1 MNLKVTN
8 SPFTEA
14 QVNQLNALLT
24 ELTPNQ
30 KIWLSG
36 YLTSDIT
43 HSDVPVDKVQSQNAQ
58 TSNTPPASD
67 TPKVQRA
74 ITLLYGSET
83 GNAQG
88 LANLFETRLKKLNFD
103 VTTKA
108 MDDIKP
114 KALKKCEDV
123 LIITSTQGEGDP
135 PDNALE
141 LHEFLH
147 SRKAPKLDGL
157 RYSVLAL
164 GDVTYEFFCQTGK
177 DFDAKLN
184 ELGATRLYDRVDCDV
199 DYEENA
205 EKWIANVINALNDQ
219 TSETAASQEL
229 VSETIQNEREA
240 THSKANPFYAEVLEN
255 ISLNG
260 RGSNKETRHIELSIE
275 GMNESYE
282 AGDCLVVLP
291 ENKPE
296 LVQQLIETL
305 GWDQHTDIKINDDG
319 DTLPLIEALTHHFE
333 ISKLTVPLLQKAAL
347 YFGNDD
353 LTALSEDQSEARDY
367 IEGRDFIDLL
377 NDFVTTDFAPEH
389 VYHVLRKLPPRE
401 YSISSSYALEP
412 SEVHLTVGAVRYEA
426 HGRERHGVCSIHFA
440 ERLQPGDTVPVYLKH
455 NPNFKFPSD
464 PDQKVIMIGP
474 GTGVAPFRSHLQ
486 DREEWD
492 WKGNTWLF
500 FGEQH
505 FTTDFL
511 YQTEWQTWLKDG
523 YLEKLDVAFSRDTD
537 EKVYVQQRILEHA
550 DSFNQWIEDGAAIYV
565 CGDEKH
571 MAKDVHDTMVQ
582 VIAKTRN
589 ISEQEAD
596 NVLKQLKKDKR
607 YQRDVY

>member
-43 HSDVPVDKVQSQNAQ
+43 HSDVPVDDVTQNAQ
-58 TSNTPPASD
+58 ISNTSPASD

-184 ELGATRLYDRVDCDV
+184 ELGATRIYDRVDCDV

-219 TSETAASQEL
+219 TSETASSQEL

-305 GWDQHTDIKINDDG
+305 GWDQNTDIKINDDG

-347 YFGNDD
+347 HFGNDE
-353 LTALSEDQSEARDY
+353 LTALSENQAEARDY

-426 HGRERHGVCSIHFA
+426 HGRERYGVCSIHFA

-455 NPNFKFPSD
+455 NPNFKFPNN

-474 GTGVAPFRSHLQ
+474 GTGVAPFRAHLQ

-550 DSFNQWIEDGAAIYV
+550 DSFNQWIEEGAAIYV

-571 MAKDVHDTMVQ
+571 MAKDVHDTMIQ
-582 VIAKTRN
+582 VITKTRN

-596 NVLKQLKKDKR
+596 DVLKQLKKDKR